1 MATTQG
7 SEIEVVNL
15 LLHLHSQVWC
25 VWACGGNIHTDDDN
39 VWNTG
44 PDSNYERPGQRK
56 REHCVDTE
64 SQEEEKRHL

>member
-1 MATTQG
+1 MSALATTISLLHFNQSIPSVRRHWTNMATTQG

-39 VWNTG
+39 V
-44 PDSNYERPGQRK
+44 
-56 REHCVDTE
+56 
-64 SQEEEKRHL
+64 